1 VAEPY
6 VPRVSFDYDPVDP
19 PSPLAVARGIFG
31 GALILST
38 LGIIVILLDSGHV
51 DSHLLAFIGTLWVFW
66 GLVSDVFGVATW
78 LGRIVGGQI
87 TGMADG
93 GPPLRIDIDQETV
106 MLERLIA
113 APPAPPAAPHREILA
128 GIRLAEIYRTHQ
140 HDPAKSA
147 ALLDHLR
154 TKYPEAPEL
163 MHDLGGA

>member
-6 VPRVSFDYDPVDP
+6 VPRVSIDYDPTDP
-19 PSPLAVARGIFG
+19 PSPLAVARGIFA
-31 GALILST
+31 GALILAT
-38 LGIIVILLDSGHV
+38 VGIIIVLLDSGHV
-51 DSHLLAFIGTLWVFW
+51 DARLLAFVGTLWVFW
-66 GLVSDVFGVATW
+66 GLVGDVFGVATG

-87 TGMADG
+87 AGMEDG

-113 APPAPPAAPHREILA
+113 DPPPVPHREILA
-128 GIRLAEIYRTHQ
+128 AIRLAEIYRTHQ

-147 ALLDHLR
+147 ALLQQLR
-154 TKYPEAPEL
+154 AKYPEAPEL